1 MIVLL
6 SILFVLVV
14 LYFMTHRKDSVY
26 NRFKG
31 NFKYIKQKG
40 GIGVDMAYCIS
51 MPNRISHAKKKMKE
65 LGGNY
70 KIFNAIR
77 PELLSA
83 ADYATMSLTYFPGF
97 KSFNKKTKLPV
108 ALSFFMCYYD
118 ALINGYDT
126 ICIFEDDIDFP
137 LGVDKI
143 KKSISEFKNIDHEM
157 LFLGYCHLN
166 CDGDYSRV
174 SEELIDVS
182 GTQLVCNHALC
193 IKRTFIEKYL
203 KGKPLFYQNHNDQ
216 VLSMFCIR
224 NGIGTT
230 VPTVPL
236 VNQKRE
242 EMGSQNGNNALF
254 LNTCNFNDV

>member
-1 MIVLL
+1 MINK
-6 SILFVLVV
+6 
-14 LYFMTHRKDSVY
+14 KDGVY
-26 NRFKG
+26 NRFRG

-40 GIGVDMAYCIS
+40 GIGVDMTYCIS

-70 KIFNAIR
+70 KLFNAIR
-77 PELLSA
+77 PDLLTTT
-83 ADYATMSLTYFPGF
+83 DYATMSLTYFPGF
-97 KSFNKKTKLPV
+97 MSFNKKTKLPV

-118 ALINGYDT
+118 ALVNGYDT

-137 LGVDKI
+137 SGVDKI

-157 LFLGYCHLN
+157 LFMGYCHLN
-166 CDGDYSRV
+166 CHDGYSRV

-182 GTQLVCNHALC
+182 GTHLVCNHALC

-203 KGKPLFYQNHNDQ
+203 KGKPLFYPHHNDQ
-216 VLSMFCIR
+216 VLSLFCAR
-224 NGIGTT
+224 NRIGTV
-230 VPTVPL
+230 VPNVSL

-242 EMGSQNGNNALF
+242 EMGSQNGNNRLMPD
-254 LNTCNFNDV
+254 TCNFNNI